1 MNDGKAGDKDDVICY
16 CYDGDVD
23 DECHLWWWWW
33 RWLRVWTNEE
43 HISGRVAPI
52 VKEAEAPPAVCGDEE
67 EKHDDD
73 DD

>member
-1 MNDGKAGDKDDVICY
+1 M
-16 CYDGDVD
+16 
-23 DECHLWWWWW
+23 
-33 RWLRVWTNEE
+33 RTNEE

-73 DD
+73 EDEEEEDADDDGRMEVEIIKIKVKDRFV